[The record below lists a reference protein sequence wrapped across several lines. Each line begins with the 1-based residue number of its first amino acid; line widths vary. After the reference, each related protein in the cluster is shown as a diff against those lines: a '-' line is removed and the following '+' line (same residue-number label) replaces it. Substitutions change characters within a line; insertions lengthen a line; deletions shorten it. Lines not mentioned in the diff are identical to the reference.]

1 MDEMTPLTVAAW
13 QGDSAVVATL
23 LHNGAS
29 VNDDQTGVTA
39 LDIAVF
45 KNDTNTAA
53 VLIAEKANVNHLD
66 KLGYTPLH
74 WAANIDF
81 GDTQMLELLLR
92 ANADA
97 KLRSREGLTP
107 LQIATKYQHTRH
119 EKVLKNTGR

>member
-1 MDEMTPLTVAAW
+1 
-13 QGDSAVVATL
+13 VVATL